1 VKNGSLAVFHADLN
15 MGWFSGD
22 GSLRVR
28 GMFAA
33 NLNQIGGSPP
43 AMSVEELY

>member
-15 MGWFSGD
+15 MGWFSDD

-33 NLNQIGGSPP
+33 NLDQIGGNPP
-43 AMSVEELY
+43 AMNVVGLY